1 MNIFVPASL
10 AIVAASLF
18 ALQTDDRASS
28 FVITRGE
35 AFYMQV
41 SLQILFL
48 SLYSCAYNQ
57 STYQILL
64 KKYIFKFSEE
74 KCLNILTRGISQRSV

>member
-41 SLQILFL
+41 SLQILFP

-57 STYQILL
+57 FI
-64 KKYIFKFSEE
+64 
-74 KCLNILTRGISQRSV
+74 

>member
-41 SLQILFL
+41 SLKILCL
-48 SLYSCAYNQ
+48 SVYSCVYNQ
-57 STYQILL
+57 SAYQILL
-64 KKYIFKFSEE
+64 KKCIFKFPEE
-74 KCLNILTRGISQRSV
+74 